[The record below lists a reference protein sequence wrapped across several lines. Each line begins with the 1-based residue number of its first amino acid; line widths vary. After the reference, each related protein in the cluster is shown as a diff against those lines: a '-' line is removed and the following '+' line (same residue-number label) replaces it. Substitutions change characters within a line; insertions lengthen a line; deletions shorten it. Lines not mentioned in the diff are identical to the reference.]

1 MKEFEN
7 QANIITQVL
16 PYIKEYQGEV
26 LVIKYGGNAMT
37 DSNLKKLVMN
47 DILLLSTV
55 GIKVVLVHGGGPEI
69 NQMLSKTNKK
79 SKFLNGLRV
88 TDDETMDIVQM
99 VLAGKTNKDL
109 VNLIGSIGG
118 RAIGLSGVD
127 GKLIVAKKL
136 NEELGNVGDI
146 TKINSQIIYD
156 MMDKGYIPII
166 STIACDDDGNV
177 YNINADTA
185 ASAIAGALKAK
196 ALITMTDIKGL
207 MRDIKDENSLI
218 PEVKVSEVKA
228 LVKEGIISGG
238 MIPKI
243 ESCVEAIRQGVEK
256 VFIIDGRLPH
266 SILIEVLTNAG
277 VGTMFKGV

>member
-16 PYIKEYQGEV
+16 PYIKEYQDEV

-37 DSNLKKLVMN
+37 DPNLKKLVMN

-69 NQMLSKTNKK
+69 NQMLSKTNKE

-109 VNLIGSIGG
+109 VNLIGSVGG
-118 RAIGLSGVD
+118 KAIGLSGVD
-127 GKLIVAKKL
+127 GKLIMAKKL
-136 NEELGNVGDI
+136 NEELGNVGDV
-146 TKINSQIIYD
+146 TSINSQIIYD
-156 MMDKGYIPII
+156 VMDKGYIPII
-166 STIACDDDGNV
+166 STIACDDNGNV

-207 MRDIKDENSLI
+207 MRDVKDENSLI

-228 LVKEGIISGG
+228 LIKEGIISGG

-243 ESCVEAIRQGVEK
+243 DSCVEAIRQGVEK